1 MGTLYTGL
9 VSMQFPIH
17 KRFEVQGDHVVDDQ
31 LIHGTNCCVGGPVV
45 WPHRFAPALLSPAPV
60 VLSNEKA
67 PMMATVT
74 AMVLEVRMDDS
85 QARYFLT

>member
-9 VSMQFPIH
+9 VSMQFPMH
-17 KRFEVQGDHVVDDQ
+17 KRFEVQGGHVFDDQ
-31 LIHGTNCCVGGPVV
+31 LIHGMNCRVGGPVV

-74 AMVLEVRMDDS
+74 AMVNGL
-85 QARYFLT
+85 